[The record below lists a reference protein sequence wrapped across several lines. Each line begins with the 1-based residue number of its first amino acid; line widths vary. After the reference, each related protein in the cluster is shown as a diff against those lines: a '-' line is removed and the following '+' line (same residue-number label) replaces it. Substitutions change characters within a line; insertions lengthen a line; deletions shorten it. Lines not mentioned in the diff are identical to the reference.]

1 MPYLCRIW
9 MACARVFHWQKQISF
24 VKLFLDELV
33 VYSVTCMDGY
43 SVMDFIEKLSL

>member
-1 MPYLCRIW
+1 MPESFIGKSRY
-9 MACARVFHWQKQISF
+9 KPF

-43 SVMDFIEKLSL
+43 SVMDFIENFSL